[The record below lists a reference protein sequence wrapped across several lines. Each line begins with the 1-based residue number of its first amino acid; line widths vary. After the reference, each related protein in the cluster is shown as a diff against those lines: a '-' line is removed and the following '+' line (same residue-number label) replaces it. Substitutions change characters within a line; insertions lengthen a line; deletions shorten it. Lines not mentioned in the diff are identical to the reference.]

1 MTKVLEKIGEDYCI
15 VHIVFKRKRALLEYV
30 LRGDDLLKI
39 SVERTML
46 GKRSGL
52 KPDKGKAKGRH
63 ITLVERLKSHTTT
76 SEALVMS
83 QAKLA

>member
-1 MTKVLEKIGEDYCI
+1 MSSLATFESVWFANGSVLSLHFCCRKIRQARLFAAKLMNAKLTKLMVRI
-15 VHIVFKRKRALLEYV
+15 RQ
-30 LRGDDLLKI
+30 
-39 SVERTML
+39 
-46 GKRSGL
+46 
-52 KPDKGKAKGRH
+52 RH